1 MSAERSLGRLT
12 GYSGGTAAIERGGQ
26 GSWDLIL
33 LFCVLALSVIGIV
46 FIYSSSLT
54 ASGEP
59 RNAEYLRQIAWVSS
73 GLLLLVGTAMLDY
86 RRLTAFSPIVY
97 VVVLFAL
104 LLVTLFGREINGSR
118 SWVGIGNLGIQP
130 SELMKVATILMLGLV
145 LDRWHADMDRLT
157 RFVLALAVGLF
168 PALLVLLQDLGTAL
182 VFVPITIVM
191 VYIGGAR
198 TRHVLLFVSAAGLA
212 LLLLVLP
219 FWREVTRG
227 PNDWVVRFFADR
239 RLTLTVFV
247 AFSAAAGLS
256 LLGLAVLRR
265 AIFWPFAWVSLTAA
279 AGLLL
284 AIAARE
290 VLQSHQIMRLIVFV
304 DPYIDPQGAGWNVI
318 QSLNAVGSGGL
329 AGKGFLQGTQSQLQ
343 FLPQQ
348 STDFIFSIIA
358 EEWGF
363 LGVLLVFGLFAVLL
377 LRIVRVGMRAS
388 DRLGAVICAGVGA
401 YLFFHLSVN
410 VGMASGIMPV
420 MGIPLVFVSYGGS
433 SAWASLA
440 AIGLVISVRRN
451 RSIYS

>member
-1 MSAERSLGRLT
+1 MSAERSLGSFAGLR
-12 GYSGGTAAIERGGQ
+12 GVAGAADRGGQ

-33 LFCVLALSVIGIV
+33 LFAVLALSVIGIV

-59 RNAEYLRQIAWVSS
+59 RNTEYLRQIAWVVS
-73 GLLLLVGTAMLDY
+73 GMLLLVGTSLVDY
-86 RRLTAFSPIVY
+86 RRLSSFGPLLY
-97 VVVLFAL
+97 GGVLIAL
-104 LLVTLFGREINGSR
+104 LLVSVFGREINGSR
-118 SWVGIGNLGIQP
+118 SWVGVGGLGVQP
-130 SELMKVATILMLGLV
+130 SELMKIATILTLGAV
-145 LDRWHADMDRLT
+145 LDRWHADLHRLP
-157 RFVLALAVGLF
+157 RFVLAMLIGLF
-168 PALLVLLQDLGTAL
+168 PAMLVLVQDLGTAI
-182 VFVPITIVM
+182 VFIPIAIVM

-198 TRHVLLFVSAAGLA
+198 SRHVLLFVSAAALA

-227 PNDWVVRFFADR
+227 PNDWIVRFFADR
-239 RLTLTVFV
+239 SLALTVL
-247 AFSAAAGLS
+247 AALAAAAGLS
-256 LLGLAVLRR
+256 MLGVVLLRR
-265 AIFWPFAWVSLTAA
+265 QVFWPFAWVSLSAA

-290 VLQSHQIMRLIVFV
+290 ILQSHQIMRLIVFV

-329 AGKGFLQGTQSQLQ
+329 VGKGFLQGTQSQLQ

-363 LGVLLVFGLFAVLL
+363 LGVSLVFGLFALLL
-377 LRIVRVGMRAS
+377 LRVVRTGMRAS
-388 DRLGAVICAGVGA
+388 DRLGAVLCSGVAA
-401 YLFFHLSVN
+401 YLFFHLAVN
-410 VGMASGIMPV
+410 VGMASGVMPV

-433 SAWASLA
+433 SAWASLI
-440 AIGLVISVRRN
+440 AIGIVQSVRRN